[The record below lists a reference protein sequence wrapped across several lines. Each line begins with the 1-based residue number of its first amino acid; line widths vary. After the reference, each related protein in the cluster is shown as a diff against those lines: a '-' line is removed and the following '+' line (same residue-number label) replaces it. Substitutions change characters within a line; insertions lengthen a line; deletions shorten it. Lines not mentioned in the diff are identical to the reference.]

1 MSQGD
6 DRVSATLTID
16 VPAEVVFDLLADP
29 VTHASIDGTG
39 WVCGT
44 VDTAP
49 LTAPGQVFR
58 MAMHHP
64 DHPDGDYQ
72 TANRVQ
78 VLDRPRAI
86 SWHTG
91 YDKDDGTLGFGGW
104 LWRYDLTPAGPGST
118 EVTLSYD
125 WSAVPDSIRA
135 YLSFPPFPP
144 EHLSRSLAHLAEL
157 ATAARLAEED
167 GLA

>member
-1 MSQGD
+1 MRHVSQGD
-6 DRVSATLTID
+6 DRVSASLTVD
-16 VPAEVVFDLLADP
+16 APVEVVFDLRADP
-29 VTHASIDGTG
+29 ATHASIDGTG
-39 WVCGT
+39 WVCGA

-49 LTAPGQVFR
+49 LTAPGQVFT
-58 MAMHHP
+58 MAMYHP
-64 DHPDGDYQ
+64 DHPDGDYR
-72 TANRVQ
+72 TANRVE

-91 YDKDDGTLGFGGW
+91 YAKDDGTLGFGGW
-104 LWRYDLTPAGPGST
+104 LWRYDLRPLSTSST

-125 WSAVPDSIRA
+125 WSAVPASIRE

-144 EHLSRSLAHLAEL
+144 DHLSRSLAHLAQL
-157 ATAARLAEED
+157 ATAD

>member
-6 DRVSATLTID
+6 DRVSASLTVD
-16 VPAEVVFDLLADP
+16 APVEVVFDLLADP
-29 VTHASIDGTG
+29 ATHASIDGTG
-39 WVCGT
+39 WVCGA
-44 VDTAP
+44 VDTEP
-49 LTAPGQVFR
+49 LTAPGQVFT

-64 DHPDGDYQ
+64 DHPDGDYR
-72 TANRVQ
+72 TANRVE

-91 YDKDDGTLGFGGW
+91 YAKDDGTLGFGGW
-104 LWRYDLTPAGPGST
+104 LWRYDLRPLSTSST

-125 WSAVPDSIRA
+125 WSAVPASIRE

-144 EHLSRSLAHLAEL
+144 DHLSRSLAHLAQL
-157 ATAARLAEED
+157 ATAP